1 MCFRNEKKSRLNH
14 KSGPYVIHVFML
26 MLFFFLFPWI
36 PLFSTVPSKCW
47 KSAFQFWF
55 TLHSHNFS
63 SSQSTFFFSSPVMDS
78 LKCTNWM
85 ETFFVV
91 PSQFFWKDAFIMLC
105 AVCWMSNLLHIFS
118 FQCTYIDVDRLLPI
132 FHRAFPLQKL
142 QVFIMQRWSIFR
154 SESGL

>member
-1 MCFRNEKKSRLNH
+1 MYLCRCCFSSYSHEFLCFRQSPPNVEKAPFNFDSHCIRTISLPL
-14 KSGPYVIHVFML
+14 SP
-26 MLFFFLFPWI
+26 LFF
-36 PLFSTVPSKCW
+36 
-47 KSAFQFWF
+47 
-55 TLHSHNFS
+55 
-63 SSQSTFFFSSPVMDS
+63 SPVMDS